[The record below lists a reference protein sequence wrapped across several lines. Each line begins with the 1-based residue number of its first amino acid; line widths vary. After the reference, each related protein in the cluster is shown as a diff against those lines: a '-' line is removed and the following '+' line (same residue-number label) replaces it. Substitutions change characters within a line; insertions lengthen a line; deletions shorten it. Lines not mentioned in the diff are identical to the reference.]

1 MPLTPSLG
9 HFRPV
14 RGVASAQGGFT
25 LFELLVVV
33 AIIVVLAG
41 MAFPAFQGVQERA
54 RKVQAK
60 NDLIQ
65 MVTAVTAFYTEY
77 GRYPVLSTIG
87 ANGTYD
93 DTNND
98 QLFNVLRGTASQGEQ
113 LGLNPRKIAFI
124 NPPVAKDATAPKLGI
139 GQGDG
144 KYYDPWGTPYR
155 VRLDVNYSNW
165 VQTNPPYQN
174 APSWDG
180 VNGGALAWSY
190 GKDKQL
196 GAAGSSDAKAK
207 GFDDVLSWQ

>member
-1 MPLTPSLG
+1 MSLTPSLG
-9 HFRPV
+9 R
-14 RGVASAQGGFT
+14 RRGFT
-25 LFELLVVV
+25 LFELLVVI

-41 MAFPAFQGVQERA
+41 MLYPSLQGALERT
-54 RKVQAK
+54 KKIQAK
-60 NDLIQ
+60 NDLTQI
-65 MVTAVTAFYTEY
+65 VAAVTAFYTEY

-87 ANGTYD
+87 SNGTYD

-98 QLFNVLRGTASQGEQ
+98 QLLNILRGTASAGEQ
-113 LGLNPRKIAFI
+113 LGLNPRQIAFL
-124 NPPVAKDATAPKLGI
+124 NPPIAKDPTNPKFGI

-155 VRLDVNYSNW
+155 VRVDANYSNW
-165 VQTNPPYQN
+165 IQTNPPYRN

-190 GKDKQL
+190 GKDRQL
-196 GAAGSSDAKAK
+196 GAAGNGDAKAA